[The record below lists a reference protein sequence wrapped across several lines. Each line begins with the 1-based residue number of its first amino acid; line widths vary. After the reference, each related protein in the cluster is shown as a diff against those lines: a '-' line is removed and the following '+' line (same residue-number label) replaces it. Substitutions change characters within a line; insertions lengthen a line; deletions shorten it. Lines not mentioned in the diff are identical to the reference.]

1 MTTKKKPALKRLSG
15 WARNL
20 KQDILTVYFA
30 LRDPRCP
37 WHARILAA
45 ALTAYAFSPIDL
57 IPDFIPVLG
66 YLDEMVLLPV
76 GIWLV
81 LRLIPESVLTEC
93 RRKATEHSVNA
104 RSTGEGRLGL
114 LIILGIWATAV
125 VWTLR
130 ALT

>member
-93 RRKATEHSVNA
+93 RRKATEYSVNA
-104 RSTGEGRLGL
+104 RSNAEGRLGA
-114 LIILGIWATAV
+114 LIIIGIWAIAIVCTV
-125 VWTLR
+125 R
-130 ALT
+130 ALS